1 MGYLFNNSFQMIIF
15 QNTSDRE
22 IFLTFSNFENKT
34 EIIDSSGIESS
45 QLQKKRS

>member
-1 MGYLFNNSFQMIIF
+1 MIIF

-34 EIIDSSGIESS
+34 EIIEVQGLKVATS
-45 QLQKKRS
+45 KKKILN